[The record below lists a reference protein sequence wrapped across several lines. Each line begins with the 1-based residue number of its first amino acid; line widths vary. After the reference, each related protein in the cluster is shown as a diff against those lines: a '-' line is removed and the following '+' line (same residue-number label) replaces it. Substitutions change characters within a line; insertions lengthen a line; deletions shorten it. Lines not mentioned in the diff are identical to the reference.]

1 MTDDDNLSEIQ
12 IGCFG
17 DSTVGKTYL
26 TRRYIKDPKIDYTLT
41 TIGVEFLKTKRI
53 LSDGNKYKVTI
64 YDTAGQERYRS
75 ISLNSMRHCDGV
87 ILAYDITNRESFN
100 SISTWMNNIYDIK
113 EKDFP
118 LILIGNK
125 SDLKNQREVTT
136 EEGLEAAEQYKI
148 KFFET
153 SAKEGINVEQSIDEL
168 LNIMISKNLIKINKI
183 KKSESI
189 KLDKRK
195 STGKKKHNCCKK

>member
-87 ILAYDITNRESFN
+87 ILVYDITNRESFN

>member
-1 MTDDDNLSEIQ
+1 MADDDNLSEIQ

-75 ISLNSMRHCDGV
+75 LNSMRHCDGV
-87 ILAYDITNRESFN
+87 ILVYDITNRESFN

-153 SAKEGINVEQSIDEL
+153 SAKERINVEQSLDEL

>member
-1 MTDDDNLSEIQ
+1 MEIN
-12 IGCFG
+12 
-17 DSTVGKTYL
+17 
-26 TRRYIKDPKIDYTLT
+26 IK
-41 TIGVEFLKTKRI
+41 F
-53 LSDGNKYKVTI
+53 TI

-87 ILAYDITNRESFN
+87 ILMHDITNRESFN

-113 EKDFP
+113 EKNFP

-153 SAKEGINVEQSIDEL
+153 SAKERINVEQSIDEL